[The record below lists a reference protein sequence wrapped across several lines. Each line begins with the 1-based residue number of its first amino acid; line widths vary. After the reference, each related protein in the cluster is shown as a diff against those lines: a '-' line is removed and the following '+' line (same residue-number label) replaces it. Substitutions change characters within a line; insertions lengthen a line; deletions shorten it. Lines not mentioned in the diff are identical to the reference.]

1 MTDAEL
7 LQHWMSRQD
16 GGLTQAQA
24 AERLGLTQ
32 SGVNQ
37 VLKGKCN
44 LSEVGR
50 KFIAHLISDLD
61 APTPEPQAITCD
73 AYARCK
79 ICGEMGW
86 INSHVCPA
94 SWQVFEI
101 DGDNI
106 GYEREIRAASAED
119 AALRYAEHTDTE
131 SAEYNFVKYGGKVI
145 VRKRTGLERVEMFE
159 IAGELIPQYTAAPL
173 MPSEKILASLKTY
186 TTEEEE

>member
-1 MTDAEL
+1 MHLLYCILSDSERGKTNQPEKHLTLTETPGASATRRNAENMTDAEL

-61 APTPEPQAITCD
+61 APTPEPQVERKRDTINAYSRQGMDTAYPSGEYD
-73 AYARCK
+73 AYHDV
-79 ICGEMGW
+79 ITW
-86 INSHVCPA
+86 I
-94 SWQVFEI
+94 
-101 DGDNI
+101 
-106 GYEREIRAASAED
+106 
-119 AALRYAEHTDTE
+119 
-131 SAEYNFVKYGGKVI
+131 
-145 VRKRTGLERVEMFE
+145 RKQQAQEAQ
-159 IAGELIPQYTAAPL
+159 I
-173 MPSEKILASLKTY
+173 
-186 TTEEEE
+186 

>member
-1 MTDAEL
+1 ME
-7 LQHWMSRQD
+7 RQD

-44 LSEVGR
+44 LSKVGR
-50 KFIAHLISDLD
+50 KFIARLISDMSD
-61 APTPEPQAITCD
+61 
-73 AYARCK
+73 YARCK

-119 AALRYAEHTDTE
+119 AAIRYAEHTDTE

-145 VRKRTGLERVEMFE
+145 VREKTGLERVEMFE

-186 TTEEEE
+186 TTEEDE